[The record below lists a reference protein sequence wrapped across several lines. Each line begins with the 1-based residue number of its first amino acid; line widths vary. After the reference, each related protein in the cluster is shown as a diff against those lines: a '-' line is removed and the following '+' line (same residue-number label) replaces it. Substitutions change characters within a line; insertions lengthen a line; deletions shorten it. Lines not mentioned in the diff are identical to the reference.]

1 MLMKLKKDIFCWVF
15 SSVSLKLAIEWKQN
29 YKKRKSESSS
39 VYILKRKNVDN
50 SFKSKVIFGINNRFG
65 NLFLFIIN

>member
-29 YKKRKSESSS
+29 YKKRQSVSSF
-39 VYILKRKNVDN
+39 VYTVKRRRH
-50 SFKSKVIFGINNRFG
+50 G
-65 NLFLFIIN
+65 